1 MQNAIDQIYQ
11 NGRHYDLLMPSG
23 NEPPRFWLAQAQRYG
38 GPMLELAC
46 GTGRVAL
53 AVAEQGL
60 IVTGIDYAPSMLAEA
75 QRKAA
80 LRNIPI
86 ELLAGDMRDFDL
98 GQQFA
103 LIILPNNTLCHLHTL
118 ADFAACMACVRRH
131 LLPGGR
137 FIVEVFVP
145 NLDLLLQE
153 PEERVPFSEY
163 EDPEGSGQIV
173 VTASSRY
180 DAAVQIRQ
188 TTTYYQ
194 FPNRADEVSGELTM
208 RIFFPQELD
217 ALFHYNG
224 LRIEHK
230 YGGQDESLFTA
241 DSHMQIFVLQ
251 KQ

>member
-1 MQNAIDQIYQ
+1 MQNSIDQIYQ

-23 NEPPRFWLAQAQRYG
+23 SEPPHFWLTQAERYG

-60 IVTGIDYAPSMLAEA
+60 AVTGIDYAPSMLAEA

-80 LRNIPI
+80 LGNIPI
-86 ELLAGDMRDFDL
+86 KLLAGDMRNFEL
-98 GQQFA
+98 GKRFA

-118 ADFAACMACVRRH
+118 ADFKACMACVRRH
-131 LLPGGR
+131 LLPAGR

-163 EDPEGSGQIV
+163 DDPDGGGKIV
-173 VTASSRY
+173 VTASARY
-180 DAAVQIRQ
+180 DAAAQIRYN
-188 TTTYYQ
+188 TTYYK

-208 RIFFPQELD
+208 RMFFPQELD

-230 YGGQDESLFTA
+230 YGGQDESPFTA

-251 KQ
+251 